1 MASIISRRRDCQD
14 TAQFEKPTQPVIAAI
29 AERMASPRGFE
40 PAINEAISVE

>member
-29 AERMASPRGFE
+29 AEKDGVPERTGLE
-40 PAINEAISVE
+40 